1 MKFDK
6 ILEYQKA
13 DLELM
18 ALESEV
24 AKSEQR
30 QKLAGAKAKLDAA
43 TDTVGKLKQEA
54 SELLASFAQMKD
66 KIDALKGELD
76 EFDGILDDVQ
86 DETEA
91 DYYIKNVSAIADK
104 IAALEK
110 EANGAASKIDQ
121 VNENYKKTWDQ
132 GVKAN
137 EAYKAAKAE
146 YDALV
151 KTLQPKVVE
160 IQKQLVTLKGEVP
173 PKMMEAYMALRG
185 AKKMPAVVEY
195 DKEAAICGR
204 CRMEVPNDTKAKLRN
219 PGDFAECPNCR
230 RILYVPDAE

>member
-151 KTLQPKVVE
+151 KKLQPKVVE
-160 IQKQLVTLKGEVP
+160 IQKQLVALKGEVP
-173 PKMMEAYMALRG
+173 PKMMEAYTALRG

-219 PGDFAECPNCR
+219 PGDFAECPN
-230 RILYVPDAE
+230 

>member
-121 VNENYKKTWDQ
+121 VNEIRRTREDVATQSRRNSKTTRRTQ
-132 GVKAN
+132 RRS
-137 EAYKAAKAE
+137 AAQDDGSIYGFA
-146 YDALV
+146 
-151 KTLQPKVVE
+151 
-160 IQKQLVTLKGEVP
+160 
-173 PKMMEAYMALRG
+173 RS
-185 AKKMPAVVEY
+185 
-195 DKEAAICGR
+195 KENA
-204 CRMEVPNDTKAKLRN
+204 
-219 PGDFAECPNCR
+219 CR
-230 RILYVPDAE
+230 R

>member
-1 MKFDK
+1 MKLDK

-18 ALESEV
+18 ALENEV

-30 QKLAGAKAKLDAA
+30 QKLAAAKAKLDQA
-43 TDTVGKLKQEA
+43 TDMVVKLKQEA
-54 SELLASFAQMKD
+54 SDLLVGFAQIND
-66 KIDALKGELD
+66 KIDALKEELD

-91 DYYIKNVSAIADK
+91 DYYIKSVSAIADK

-110 EANGAASKIDQ
+110 EANGATAKIDQ
-121 VNENYKKTWDQ
+121 VNDNYKKTWEQ

-151 KTLQPKVVE
+151 KNLQPKVLE
-160 IQKQLVTLKGEVP
+160 IQKQLVALKAEVP
-173 PKMMEAYMALRG
+173 PKMMEAYQALRG

-195 DKEAAICGR
+195 DKDAAICGR

-219 PGDFAECPNCR
+219 AGDFAECPNCR
-230 RILYVPDAE
+230 RILYVPDAD